1 MRSSGR
7 AAPRGSR
14 GEAGRNA
21 GEFRR
26 NACAGAAT
34 GVFGLRSGRFVP
46 EDGSIGRGAEGGR
59 ARARRR
65 GGQARQGC
73 RATGEADEADDV
85 RTAGPGVPGPDG
97 APGNPVE
104 AAREAEVGIRRGIRN
119 DIDADA
125 ASGRGVPASWRPAL
139 MTPPI
144 PAQYRESGI
153 LGFRPEINQVALEA
167 LWKFGLMRQKNEI
180 IRIGME
186 RQCFA
191 F

>member
-1 MRSSGR
+1 
-7 AAPRGSR
+7 
-14 GEAGRNA
+14 
-21 GEFRR
+21 
-26 NACAGAAT
+26 
-34 GVFGLRSGRFVP
+34 
-46 EDGSIGRGAEGGR
+46 
-59 ARARRR
+59 
-65 GGQARQGC
+65 
-73 RATGEADEADDV
+73 
-85 RTAGPGVPGPDG
+85 
-97 APGNPVE
+97 
-104 AAREAEVGIRRGIRN
+104 
-119 DIDADA
+119 
-125 ASGRGVPASWRPAL
+125 